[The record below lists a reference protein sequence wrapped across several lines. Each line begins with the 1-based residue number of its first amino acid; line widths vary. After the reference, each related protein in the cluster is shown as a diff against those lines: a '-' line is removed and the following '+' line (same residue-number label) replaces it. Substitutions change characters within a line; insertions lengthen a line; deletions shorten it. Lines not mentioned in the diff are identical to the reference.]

1 MISRPLVNSMGS
13 LSRILAYSIG
23 FTTDSRLVQVS
34 VEQVSAFA
42 DSLMVQWRR
51 NKLSEID
58 VSEEAMFLDEEALRK
73 TIPIL
78 WQVLKTTMFA
88 TVTILRSITR
98 RVLTDH
104 TLARD
109 QRESHTMLLAESP
122 LIKQQE
128 HRK

>member
-1 MISRPLVNSMGS
+1 MGS

-23 FTTDSRLVQVS
+23 FTTDSRLVQVTL
-34 VEQVSAFA
+34 EQVGSFA

-51 NKLSEID
+51 KKLSEID

-104 TLARD
+104 ILARD
-109 QRESHTMLLAESP
+109 QRESRTMLLA
-122 LIKQQE
+122 
-128 HRK
+128 